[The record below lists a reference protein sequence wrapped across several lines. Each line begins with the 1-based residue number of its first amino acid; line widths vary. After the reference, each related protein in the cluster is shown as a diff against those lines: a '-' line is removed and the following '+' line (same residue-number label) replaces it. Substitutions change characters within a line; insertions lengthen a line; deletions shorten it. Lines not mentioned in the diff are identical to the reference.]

1 MHEDGRYPGVGRINV
16 MKHFDIW
23 QWADFA
29 RGVSDDA
36 NRSALEAHLSSGCG
50 RCQRI
55 VEVLRGVAVAAAS
68 KADYEPPDYVIRL
81 VKAIFPVHAHQ
92 KVLSP
97 RLVFDSFRQPLPA
110 GMRSQDRLA
119 RHALYEAG
127 NLSLDLQVER
137 EPDGGLITL
146 IGQLADRESPEA
158 STANVP
164 VLLMAR
170 ENLVACTTCN
180 RFGEFQL
187 EYKSAPHLRLSV
199 PLPSAETRLELP
211 LNRLTVDPPSR
222 PRPATVVRRRIRR
235 KPGGTK

>member
-1 MHEDGRYPGVGRINV
+1 
-16 MKHFDIW
+16 MKHFDIS

-29 RGVSDDA
+29 RGVSEDV
-36 NRSALEAHLSSGCG
+36 NRSAMEAHLASGCG

-55 VEVLRGVAVAAAS
+55 VEVLRGVAVAAG
-68 KADYEPPDYVIRL
+68 KAGYEPSDDVIRL
-81 VKAIFPVHAHQ
+81 AKAIFPVHARQ

-97 RLVFDSFRQPLPA
+97 RLVFDSFRQPLTA

-119 RHALYEAG
+119 RHALYETG
-127 NLSLDLQVER
+127 SFSLDLQVER
-137 EPDGGLITL
+137 EPDGGLITM
-146 IGQLADRESPEA
+146 IGQLSDRGTPEA

-170 ENLVACTTCN
+170 ENLVASTICN

-187 EYKSAPHLRLSV
+187 QYKSAPHLRLSV

-211 LNRLTVDPPSR
+211 LNRLTVEPSAR
-222 PRPATVVRRRIRR
+222 LRATSLVRRRVRP
-235 KPGGTK
+235 KPGGTT